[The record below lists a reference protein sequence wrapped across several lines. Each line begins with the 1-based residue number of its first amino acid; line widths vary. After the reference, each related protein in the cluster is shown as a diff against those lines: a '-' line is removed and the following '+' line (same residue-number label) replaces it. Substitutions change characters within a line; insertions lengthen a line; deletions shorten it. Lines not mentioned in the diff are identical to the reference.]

1 MEDNKKESRV
11 YPLGHNPMIKPMAT
25 KCQTSLQYKNTK
37 TIQAIIRE
45 NAATTNTNPNK

>member
-11 YPLGHNPMIKPMAT
+11 YPLGHNQMIKPMAT
-25 KCQTSLQYKNTK
+25 TCQTSLQYKNTK
-37 TIQAIIRE
+37 TIQAITIA